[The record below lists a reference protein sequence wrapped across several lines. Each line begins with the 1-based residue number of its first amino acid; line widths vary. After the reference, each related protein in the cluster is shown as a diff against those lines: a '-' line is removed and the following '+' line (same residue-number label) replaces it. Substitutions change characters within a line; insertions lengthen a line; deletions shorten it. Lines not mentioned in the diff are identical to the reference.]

1 MSGEQPNQPE
11 SMWSRALIILLQIL
25 VPGVVLIFGLFLSK
39 PRDNWEIAGLA
50 VSIAVIASTAIT
62 LLLSHHYLRRAEA
75 FVSAMDASLS
85 ERLDGIGHMALIRAE
100 GARAG
105 WTQDRLS
112 DFESRIEV
120 QTIWIAGSD
129 FSTEMDADAPFLNV
143 VRNNIYE
150 RGIKYVYI
158 APEVPTL
165 SRVFD
170 RLRHELNLEKD
181 DPRLST
187 VTLDLVKWER
197 MPYTAGNFTIYDP
210 VRTGRSPEGFC
221 WDPGGDGESFIKL
234 RHNVAEWVGRIQ
246 DLCPELDSESQWAT
260 NGTADRNGNGQR
272 ARFRGLRAFRSRNS
286 KASSQSA

>member
-1 MSGEQPNQPE
+1 MSEEQPNPSE
-11 SMWSRALIILLQIL
+11 SIWTRALIVLLQIL
-25 VPGVVLIFGLFLSK
+25 VPGVVLLLGLFLTK

-50 VSIAVIASTAIT
+50 VSVAIVASTAIT

-85 ERLDGIGHMALIRAE
+85 ERLDSIGHMALIRAE

-120 QTIWIAGSD
+120 RTIWIAGSD
-129 FSTEMDADAPFLNV
+129 FSTEMDADAPFLDV
-143 VRNNIYE
+143 VRKNIYD
-150 RGIKYVYI
+150 RGIRYVYI
-158 APEVPTL
+158 APENPAL
-165 SRVFD
+165 NRMFD
-170 RLRHELNLEKD
+170 RLRHELNLKRD
-181 DPRLST
+181 DPRLLT
-187 VTLDLVKWER
+187 VTLDQQKWEQ

-234 RHNVAEWVGRIQ
+234 RHNVAEWVGRVQ
-246 DLCPELDSESQWAT
+246 DLCPELDSESQWGT
-260 NGTADRNGNGQR
+260 NGASGRSGNHQGV
-272 ARFRGLRAFRSRNS
+272 RFRRLRILRPRRSRASTNS
-286 KASSQSA
+286 K